1 MFDRFEKSD
10 SLKWTV
16 LIAVAGIALY
26 LVCTLV
32 R

>member
-1 MFDRFEKSD
+1 MLDKIEKSN
-10 SLKWTV
+10 SVKWTV
-16 LIAVAGIALY
+16 VIVVAAIALY